1 MGANLNLLPQWTE
14 KADKRGLDPLGI
26 QNSGVLLYQALLPGI
41 SNVTLRMRY
50 YCYYCWVS
58 ETYARSGASDD
69 FEAWR
74 SWLRRAEALYALVA
88 AYVEETG
95 VGGTEWANRR
105 LATDKKVIDFAAAAS
120 IDRSQQLY
128 LRQSLG
134 VFGGAY
140 FSQMEEMGLFTYNKH
155 GIQVASRELGKRA
168 ATLFADA
175 IGADVA
181 KLLKKKIA
189 DASVSVRDL
198 ERLSAIAPSEIEEDS
213 AEREFYEMLL
223 FAEEDTASE
232 NARSRSASLRLVLDS
247 ARAIGKT
254 PGPEDVR
261 WHLFDLPAEPLPA
274 ELEIQRLNWEVY
286 NCQDLMQVA
295 AASLL
300 AWAISLLNSADGGL
314 SIHEIRDQV
323 VDYLTS
329 QSEMGFA
336 GSWSD
341 FRSGFDNENYDFRET
356 WNQLTNWRGAPDEKA
371 MAAIELMAALH
382 KRTFDRPDL
391 AERVDRGF
399 PTRGMAHSL
408 RTELSWLALEEE
420 QTVTEKIADYMI
432 ERVVRRHS
440 WVAMQ
445 KLRRQR
451 DYTFL
456 FEARD
461 GRLIYLKG
469 YQPVATTPRLMP
481 AIRFLEDIHLLD
493 EDGPTPRALALLVA
507 AA

>member
-1 MGANLNLLPQWTE
+1 
-14 KADKRGLDPLGI
+14 
-26 QNSGVLLYQALLPGI
+26 
-41 SNVTLRMRY
+41 
-50 YCYYCWVS
+50 
-58 ETYARSGASDD
+58 
-69 FEAWR
+69 
-74 SWLRRAEALYALVA
+74 
-88 AYVEETG
+88 
-95 VGGTEWANRR
+95 
-105 LATDKKVIDFAAAAS
+105 
-120 IDRSQQLY
+120 
-128 LRQSLG
+128 
-134 VFGGAY
+134 
-140 FSQMEEMGLFTYNKH
+140 
-155 GIQVASRELGKRA
+155 
-168 ATLFADA
+168 
-175 IGADVA
+175 
-181 KLLKKKIA
+181 
-189 DASVSVRDL
+189 
-198 ERLSAIAPSEIEEDS
+198 
-213 AEREFYEMLL
+213 
-223 FAEEDTASE
+223 
-232 NARSRSASLRLVLDS
+232 
-247 ARAIGKT
+247 
-254 PGPEDVR
+254 
-261 WHLFDLPAEPLPA
+261 
-274 ELEIQRLNWEVY
+274 
-286 NCQDLMQVA
+286 MQVA

-341 FRSGFDNENYDFRET
+341 FRSGLDNENYDFRET

-420 QTVTEKIADYMI
+420 QAVTEKIADYMI

>member
-1 MGANLNLLPQWTE
+1 MGGILDLLPQWTE
-14 KADKRGLDPLGI
+14 KAEKRGLDPLGI

-74 SWLRRAEALYALVA
+74 NWLRRAEALYALVA
-88 AYVEETG
+88 AHANETG
-95 VGGTEWANRR
+95 VGGTEWANGR
-105 LATDKKVIDFAAAAS
+105 LVAGKKVIDFAAAAS
-120 IDRSQQLY
+120 TDRSQKLY
-128 LRQSLG
+128 LRQALG

-140 FSQMEEMGLFTYNKH
+140 FSQMEELGLFTYNKH
-155 GIQVASRELGKRA
+155 GIQVATRELGKRA
-168 ATLFADA
+168 AILFANA
-175 IGADVA
+175 IGPDVA

-189 DASVSVRDL
+189 DASVRVRDL
-198 ERLSAIAPSEIEEDS
+198 ERLSGIAPSEIEEGS
-213 AEREFYEMLL
+213 AECEFYEMLL
-223 FAEEDTASE
+223 FADADTASE
-232 NARSRSASLRLVLDS
+232 NARSRSASLRLVLET
-247 ARAIGKT
+247 ARAIGEI

-261 WHLFDLPAEPLPA
+261 WHLFNPPADFLPL
-274 ELEIQRLNWEVY
+274 ELEAQRLNWEVY

-300 AWAISLLNSADGGL
+300 AWAISLLNSSDGGL
-314 SIHEIRDQV
+314 SIPEIRAQV
-323 VDYLTS
+323 VDDLVS
-329 QSEMGFA
+329 QAETGFA
-336 GSWSD
+336 RSWSE
-341 FRSGFDNENYDFRET
+341 FRSEIDSAKYDFRAT
-356 WNQLTNWRGAPDEKA
+356 WNQLTNSRGAPDEKA
-371 MAAIELMAALH
+371 IAAIQLMAALH
-382 KRTFDRPDL
+382 QRTLERPDL
-391 AERVDRGF
+391 ASRVDRGF
-399 PTRGMAHSL
+399 PARGMAHSL
-408 RTELSWLALEEE
+408 RTELNWLALKED
-420 QTVTEKIADYMI
+420 QTVIEKIADYII

-461 GRLIYLKG
+461 GRLVYLKG

-481 AIRFLEDIHLLD
+481 AIKFLEDIHLLN
-493 EDGPTPRALALLVA
+493 EDGPTARARSLLEA